1 MPASLKSWPNT
12 WPSGAFRVES
22 KGSDSLFV
30 PENKKVLRGVW
41 KIDARALCFKC
52 DFDTM
57 RVARDAQ
64 AIRQGSAQPPAGREG
79 ESMSSV
85 VTKSDL
91 VQLAAKAG
99 NVSKAAAGEAVN
111 AVFDA
116 IVTNVAKGKRVTV
129 IGFGT
134 FLPRKRKARAGRSP
148 ANGKEI
154 RIAAKTIP
162 AFAAGQGFKEAV
174 GKR

>member
-1 MPASLKSWPNT
+1 VRNVTTRALNFDFDLDTMLARSRNPHPATQPRRQSAETPGEAMPA
-12 WPSGAFRVES
+12 
-22 KGSDSLFV
+22 
-30 PENKKVLRGVW
+30 
-41 KIDARALCFKC
+41 
-52 DFDTM
+52 
-57 RVARDAQ
+57 
-64 AIRQGSAQPPAGREG
+64 
-79 ESMSSV
+79 V

-91 VQLAAKAG
+91 VQVAAKAG

-129 IGFGT
+129 VGFGT
-134 FLPRKRKARAGRSP
+134 FLPRTRKARSGRSP

-154 RIAAKTIP
+154 RIHAKTIP

-174 GKR
+174 DKN